1 MNSQKKSGAR
11 PLILLFVVF
20 ILPVAA
26 AKLVLSMDL
35 YQGGATNK
43 GELLTSNTS
52 YTSLE
57 MDNPK
62 PKEWQ
67 LLYLL
72 PAQCTQQCQ
81 DHLYILQQS
90 HIALGREK
98 DRVNTLIL
106 LSEKSDVA
114 ALEEYQFETANA
126 NGAMANMLMN
136 QQMIIVD
143 PLGNLVMR
151 YPAVSGLDA
160 QILQGKSLISDLRKM
175 LKLSRV
181 G

>member
-1 MNSQKKSGAR
+1 MNSPKKSGAR

-43 GELLTSNTS
+43 GELLTQDIS

-57 MDNPK
+57 MANPK

-72 PAQCTQQCQ
+72 PSQCNQQCE

-98 DRVNTLIL
+98 DRVTTLIL
-106 LSEKSDVA
+106 LDKHSDIS
-114 ALEEYQFETANA
+114 ALENHSFETVNA
-126 NGAMANMLMN
+126 SKAMVGMLIN

-151 YPAVSGLDA
+151 YPAVSGLDE
-160 QILQGKSLISDLRKM
+160 QILQGKSLVSDLRKM

>member
-1 MNSQKKSGAR
+1 MNSPKKSGAK
-11 PLILLFVVF
+11 PLIFLFFVF

-26 AKLVLSMDL
+26 AKIVLSLDL

-43 GELLTSNTS
+43 GELLPIGTS
-52 YTSLE
+52 YLSLK
-57 MDNPK
+57 MDNPR

-72 PAQCTQQCQ
+72 PSQCDQQCL

-90 HIALGREK
+90 HIALGRYQN
-98 DRVNTLIL
+98 RVHTLIL
-106 LSEKSDVA
+106 LSQDSDTQALA
-114 ALEEYQFETANA
+114 AYDFETTRAND
-126 NGAMANMLMN
+126 AMIKMLDR
-136 QQMIIVD
+136 QQIIVVD
-143 PLGNLVMR
+143 PLGSLVMR
-151 YPAVSGLDA
+151 YPAVNGIDK
-160 QILQGKSLISDLRKM
+160 QIMQGKSLIADLRKM